1 MAKTSLFSAENHS
14 VAASQL
20 GRRCSSQTMSGC
32 QFRCR
37 ILLIVSSPRHLF
49 IWILFCSI
57 QNRRR
62 PGAVDMLLKQYRK
75 NSGSICRS
83 NRPRFLRRYPRDTTR
98 LAPGREKALSR
109 NIGRR
114 LRSKRRHIIA
124 DCGPLQPTAPAC
136 LIMMGW
142 NFSSPLPLGLI
153 RVHRRSSTHRR
164 SPNPSHHRQVIR
176 HGFLLVF
183 TAPLT
188 GAEKRMSPDGEN
200 LSRLGPAG

>member
-1 MAKTSLFSAENHS
+1 MKLSTDILLRGNDWYIWMAKTSLFSAENHS

-75 NSGSICRS
+75 NSGSDLSIEQTPFPTPIPTRH
-83 NRPRFLRRYPRDTTR
+83 DTTG
-98 LAPGREKALSR
+98 A
-109 NIGRR
+109 
-114 LRSKRRHIIA
+114 RS
-124 DCGPLQPTAPAC
+124 
-136 LIMMGW
+136 
-142 NFSSPLPLGLI
+142 
-153 RVHRRSSTHRR
+153 
-164 SPNPSHHRQVIR
+164 
-176 HGFLLVF
+176 
-183 TAPLT
+183 
-188 GAEKRMSPDGEN
+188 
-200 LSRLGPAG
+200 